1 MLRELEEA
9 QQQVLE
15 ALKECVQAFTHIR
28 TTDD

>member
-15 ALKECVQAFTHIR
+15 ALKECVQTLTHIR